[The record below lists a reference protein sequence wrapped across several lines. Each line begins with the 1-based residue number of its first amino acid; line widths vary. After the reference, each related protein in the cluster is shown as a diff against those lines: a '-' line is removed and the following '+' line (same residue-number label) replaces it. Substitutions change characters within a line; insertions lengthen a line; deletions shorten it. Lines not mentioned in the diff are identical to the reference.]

1 MNISEIFYSIQGEGK
16 LTGIPSVFIRT
27 SGCNLRCTWCDTPY
41 TSWEATGQPLDVD
54 QIVDRISKYP
64 TRHVVLTG
72 GEPMI
77 ATDVEQLTHRLRQ
90 EGYHIT
96 IETASTVWKQV
107 VCDLASMSPKLQ
119 NSTPFKRDDGRWAT
133 QHERIRINVETIRRF
148 MAIADYQLKFVVET
162 PADLG
167 EIDRL
172 LEEIGPHES
181 ANVLLMP
188 QGTTTTELDE
198 RGPIVADL
206 CKQRGFR
213 YCPRLQ
219 IALYGNTRGR

>member
-16 LTGIPSVFIRT
+16 LTGIPSAFIRT

-41 TSWEATGQPLDVD
+41 TSWEASGEPLDVD
-54 QIVDRISKYP
+54 RIIERISDYP
-64 TRHVVLTG
+64 TRYVVLTG

-77 ATDVEQLTHRLRQ
+77 ATGVEQLTHRLRD

-107 VCDLASMSPKLQ
+107 VCDLASLSPKLQ
-119 NSTPFKRDDGRWAT
+119 NSTPFKRDQGRWAT
-133 QHERIRINVETIRRF
+133 QHERTRINVETIRRF

-162 PADLG
+162 LADLG

-188 QGTTTTELDE
+188 QGTTAAELDK

-206 CKQRGFR
+206 CKERGFR

-219 IALYGNTRGR
+219 IALYGNTRGT

>member
-16 LTGIPSVFIRT
+16 LTGIPSAFIRT

-41 TSWEATGQPLDVD
+41 TSWEAAGRPLDLE
-54 QIVDRISKYP
+54 QIIERISDYP

-77 ATDVEQLTHRLRQ
+77 ATDVEQLTHRLRE

-107 VCDLASMSPKLQ
+107 VCDLASLSPKLQ
-119 NSTPFKRDDGRWAT
+119 NSTPFKRDQGRWAT
-133 QHERIRINVETIRRF
+133 QHERTRINVETIRRF

-172 LEEIGPHES
+172 LEEIGPHDP

-219 IALYGNTRGR
+219 IALYGNTRGT